1 MGEEV
6 EQNEDEETGEKKAEK
21 EAPISSYEFNF
32 NIFFSRLT
40 FPPPALFFF
49 FKLKN
54 INDNCC
60 LTYT

>member
-32 NIFFSRLT
+32 NNFFSRLT
-40 FPPPALFFF
+40 FSPPALFFF
-49 FKLKN
+49 KN
-54 INDNCC
+54 SRI
-60 LTYT
+60 